1 MEKVTFTD
9 SAFEQY
15 VRDLILKPSPSVI
28 YTSDLWAVT
37 EFVMPE
43 EVTDFSDL
51 HYFTGLHSLT
61 IHNGMFDDYTFLM
74 EMPYLEKLDLSGSL
88 VSAQTLEYIGTL
100 TRPVRSEPQRLRP
113 FEHRGALRREGNG
126 APRPV
131 R

>member
-1 MEKVTFTD
+1 
-9 SAFEQY
+9 
-15 VRDLILKPSPSVI
+15 
-28 YTSDLWAVT
+28 
-37 EFVMPE
+37 MPE

-74 EMPYLEKLDLSGSL
+74 VMPYLEKLDLSGSL

-100 TRPVRSEPQRLRP
+100 TDLSDLEPQRLRP